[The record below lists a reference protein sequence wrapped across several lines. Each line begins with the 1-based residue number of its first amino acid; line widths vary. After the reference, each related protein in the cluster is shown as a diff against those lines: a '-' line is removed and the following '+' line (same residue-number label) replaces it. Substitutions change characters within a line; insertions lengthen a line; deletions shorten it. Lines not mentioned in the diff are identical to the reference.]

1 MHRKPFLLAAAL
13 ASVVALC
20 GVLGWM
26 IADRAAIL
34 RDGQE
39 IVLKTEPIDPRDL
52 LRGRYVRLNYSIS
65 SIPPLLYK
73 DRVHKDQGVNYFDS
87 GTTIFVR
94 VEEGDDGF
102 WTAKEAVVESPP
114 EDRADGEVWI
124 RGETRFR
131 MASTNTPAFVLY
143 GIERFYTPE
152 HVAPEI
158 EERMRD
164 RAVTEIV
171 VAVADDGRAQIKA
184 LRQDGETIFTERL
197 F

>member
-1 MHRKPFLLAAAL
+1 MHKKPFLLASAL

-34 RDGQE
+34 RDGHE
-39 IVLKTEPIDPRDL
+39 IVLKTEPVDPRDL

-73 DRVHKDQGVNYFDS
+73 DQVVDYFDS

-94 VEEGDDGF
+94 VEEDDDGF
-102 WTAKEAVVESPP
+102 WTAKEAVVGGLP

-164 RAVTEIV
+164 RVLTEIV

-184 LRQDGETIFTERL
+184 LRQDGETIYTERL